1 VAFGDS
7 EGVEGK
13 VLSLGGVLSPGKESW
28 FQDVWSVGVR
38 GGEAWEGRD
47 GDGGCLR
54 RWLLRGMFG
63 FRSFVRDRCMAR
75 YLMSRDFVAI
85 TGWKSLSE
93 DEKYTANCYVTAQL
107 NSRWKQIPP
116 YLLQP
121 RPSTPSPSICP
132 IPHPPCTHCLYAPRP
147 PYLSTVSIFCSTL
160 ARCPSHSVNFSQ
172 QRFFTAAVV
181 ST

>member
-63 FRSFVRDRCMAR
+63 FRSFVRDRYMAR
-75 YLMSRDFVAI
+75 YLMSWDFVAI

-107 NSRWKQIPP
+107 NSRWKQSRHTSSSLAPP
-116 YLLQP
+116 LHLP
-121 RPSTPSPSICP
+121 PSAPSPILTVHTAST
-132 IPHPPCTHCLYAPRP
+132 HPVHHTSLPSQSSAPP
-147 PYLSTVSIFCSTL
+147 SPAAHHTL
-160 ARCPSHSVNFSQ
+160 
-172 QRFFTAAVV
+172 
-181 ST
+181 